1 MSYLNKVFEKKKI
14 ANCKDTGILVC
25 CNNATLL
32 CKPVLNDLQV
42 TKLKFS
48 FLPKVLFSIREL
60 FLTYLTYIEY

>member
-14 ANCKDTGILVC
+14 ANCKDTGIGVC

-42 TKLKFS
+42 TKLKVAKSPFQYSRTFS
-48 FLPKVLFSIREL
+48 
-60 FLTYLTYIEY
+60 YIPDIY